1 MASRNDITGDRIATK
16 TASDAYRTNY
26 ETIFGR
32 KDQKRS
38 GPASECKQCPGC
50 DRKNC
55 DSDEDRED

>member
-16 TASDAYRTNY
+16 TASDAYRSNY
-26 ETIFGR
+26 ETIFGH
-32 KDQKRS
+32 KDQKQS